1 MVEISVKKTKLM
13 TNSTSRSTKRS
24 KQMDRG
30 LIVTSFKYLGSVVS
44 DEGSKPEILSR
55 IAQMTAALTRL
66 KPVWNNRSMSLNTK
80 KQLMCSFVM
89 SIFQYACVPWTLSRA
104 SKKNMSHGNEVL
116 PQDTTHLIQRP
127 CYQRGRLC

>member
-1 MVEISVKKTKLM
+1 MEISAEKTKLM

-55 IAQMTAALTRL
+55 IAQMTAALTWL
-66 KPVWNNRSMSLNTK
+66 KPV
-80 KQLMCSFVM
+80 
-89 SIFQYACVPWTLSRA
+89 
-104 SKKNMSHGNEVL
+104 
-116 PQDTTHLIQRP
+116 
-127 CYQRGRLC
+127 